1 MSTITT
7 ILEPHEDG
15 TLHLPVPAAWG
26 KQPIRVTAELE
37 PVLSALEAQA
47 EQSLKGFG
55 CLRGQISMSPG
66 FDEPLEDFKDYAE

>member
-7 ILEPHEDG
+7 ILKPHEDG
-15 TLHLPVPAAWG
+15 TLHLPVPAEWG

-37 PVLSALEAQA
+37 PVSSAPEAQG

-55 CLRGQISMSPG
+55 CLRGRISMSPD